1 MKNVI
6 LRFRMKLLSIL
17 IIAFFTLFTSC
28 KNDFSKVLKN
38 KDFEYKLKKADE
50 YFYKKKYKQAEQL
63 YIELFPVFK
72 GTQKF
77 EDLYYKY
84 AYCSYYQK
92 NYEDA
97 ENLFKGFL
105 EVFPNSPKEEE
116 IAYMQAYT
124 YYLQS
129 PKIELEQTNTSRSI
143 GMMQTFINTHPGSS
157 RVKTALEIIDKSRAK
172 LEVKELKSAEL
183 YYKVQQYRAAGIAF
197 TNLLNNYP
205 ESIRGDDYKLMAI
218 KSFYQFAKLSIPE
231 KQIERYEK
239 VIAEFNDFTD
249 RYPESKLL
257 KNAQEYNNLSLNH
270 IKELQNE
277 QIKTT
282 TKR

>member
-1 MKNVI
+1 
-6 LRFRMKLLSIL
+6 MKLLSALL
-17 IIAFFTLFTSC
+17 IALFAFNSCTS
-28 KNDFSKVLKN
+28 DFGKVLKS
-38 KDFEYKLKKADE
+38 KDYEYQLKKADE

-84 AYCSYYQK
+84 AYCAYFQK
-92 NYEDA
+92 NYLDA
-97 ENLFKGFL
+97 ESLFKGFL

-116 IAYMQAYT
+116 IAYMHAYM

-129 PKIELEQTNTSRSI
+129 PKIELEQTNTAKAI
-143 GMMQTFINTHPGSS
+143 GMMQTFINTHPNSS
-157 RVKTALEIIDKSRAK
+157 RLKAAFDVIDKSRAK
-172 LEVKELKSAEL
+172 LEVKEYQSAEL
-183 YYKVQQYRAAGIAF
+183 YYKLQHYRAAGIAF

-205 ESIRGDDYKLMAI
+205 ESTKGDEYKLMSI
-218 KSFYQFAKLSIPE
+218 KAFYQFARLSIPE

-239 VIAEFNDFTD
+239 VVTEFNDFSD
-249 RYPESKLL
+249 RYPESNLL
-257 KNAQEYNNLSLNH
+257 KDAQEYNNLSLNN

-277 QIKTT
+277 QAKET

>member
-1 MKNVI
+1 MR
-6 LRFRMKLLSIL
+6 LL
-17 IIAFFTLFTSC
+17 IIFLITSFAAVSC
-28 KNDFSKVLKN
+28 SSDFGKVLKS
-38 KDFEYKLKKADE
+38 KDYDYQLKKADE

-84 AYCSYYQK
+84 AYCSYFQK

-116 IAYMQAYT
+116 IAYMHAYM

-129 PKIELEQTNTSRSI
+129 PKIELEQTNTSRAI
-143 GMMQTFINTHPGSS
+143 GMMQTFINTHPNSS
-157 RVKTALEIIDKSRAK
+157 RLKTAFDVIDKSHAK
-172 LEVKELKSAEL
+172 LEIKEYKSAEL
-183 YYKVQQYRAAGIAF
+183 YFKLQHYRAAGIAF

-205 ESIRGDDYKLMAI
+205 ESTKGDEYKLMSI
-218 KSFYQFAKLSIPE
+218 KSFYQFAKLSVVE

-239 VIAEFNDFTD
+239 AVSEFNDFTD

-257 KNAQEYNNLSLNH
+257 KEAQEYNNLSLNH

-277 QIKTT
+277 QTKTT

>member
-1 MKNVI
+1 M
-6 LRFRMKLLSIL
+6 RLLSIL
-17 IIAFFTLFTSC
+17 LITSFAVVSC
-28 KNDFSKVLKN
+28 SSDFSKVLKS
-38 KDFEYKLKKADE
+38 KDYDYQLKKADE

-84 AYCSYYQK
+84 AYCSYFQK
-92 NYEDA
+92 NYADA

-116 IAYMQAYT
+116 IAYMHAYT
-124 YYLQS
+124 YYLES
-129 PKIELEQTNTSRSI
+129 PKVDLEQTNTSKAI
-143 GMMQTFINTHPGSS
+143 GMMQTFINTHPNSS
-157 RVKTALEIIDKSRAK
+157 RLKSALDVIDKSRAK
-172 LEVKELKSAEL
+172 LEVKEFKSAEL
-183 YYKVQQYRAAGIAF
+183 YYKLQYYRAAGIAF

-205 ESIRGDDYKLMAI
+205 ESVKGDEYKLMSI
-218 KSFYQFAKLSIPE
+218 KSFYQFAKLSVAE
-231 KQIERYEK
+231 KQQERYEK
-239 VIAEFNDFTD
+239 VLSEFNDFTD

-257 KNAQEYNNLSLNH
+257 KDAQDYNNLSLNH

-277 QIKTT
+277 QAKTT

>member
-1 MKNVI
+1 MRIASLV
-6 LRFRMKLLSIL
+6 LF
-17 IIAFFTLFTSC
+17 IAFTISSC
-28 KNDFSKVLKN
+28 SNDLSKVLKS
-38 KDFEYKLKKADE
+38 KDYEYQLKKADE
-50 YFYKKKYKQAEQL
+50 YFYKKKYREAEQL

-72 GTQKF
+72 GTEKF

-84 AYCSYYQK
+84 AYCSYFQK
-92 NYEDA
+92 NYADA

-129 PKIELEQTNTSRSI
+129 PKIELEQTNTAKAI
-143 GMMQTFINTHPGSS
+143 GMMQTFINTHPNSS
-157 RVKTALEIIDKSRAK
+157 RLKEAFEIIDKSRAK
-172 LEVKELKSAEL
+172 LELKEFQAAEL
-183 YYKVQQYRAAGIAF
+183 YYKLQQYRAAGIAF

-205 ESIRGDDYKLMAI
+205 ESARGDEYKYTAI
-218 KSFYQFAKLSIPE
+218 KSFYQFARLSIAE
-231 KQIERYEK
+231 KQVERYEK
-239 VIAEFNDFTD
+239 VVAEFNDFSD

-257 KNAQEYNNLSLNH
+257 KDAQEYNNLSLNQ
-270 IKELQNE
+270 IKVLQNE
-277 QIKTT
+277 QAKET

>member
-1 MKNVI
+1 M
-6 LRFRMKLLSIL
+6 RLLSIL
-17 IIAFFTLFTSC
+17 LITSLFFVSCTS
-28 KNDFSKVLKN
+28 DFGKVLKS
-38 KDFEYKLKKADE
+38 KDYEYQLKKADE
-50 YFYKKKYKQAEQL
+50 YFYKKKYRQAEQL

-84 AYCSYYQK
+84 AYCSYFQK

-116 IAYMQAYT
+116 VAYMHAYM

-129 PKIELEQTNTSRSI
+129 PKIELEQTNTARTI

-157 RVKTALEIIDKSRAK
+157 RLKSAFDIIDKSRAK
-172 LEVKELKSAEL
+172 LETKELQSAEL
-183 YYKVQQYRAAGIAF
+183 YYKLQQYRAAGIAF
-197 TNLLNNYP
+197 TTLLNNYP
-205 ESIRGDDYKLMAI
+205 ESTRGDEYKLMAI
-218 KSFYQFAKLSIPE
+218 KSFYQFAKLSVPE

-239 VIAEFNDFTD
+239 VVTEFNDFSD

-257 KNAQEYNNLSLNH
+257 KDAQEYNNLSINH

-277 QIKTT
+277 QTKET

>member
-1 MKNVI
+1 M
-6 LRFRMKLLSIL
+6 RLLSLLLITSFVISSCSSDLAKIL
-17 IIAFFTLFTSC
+17 
-28 KNDFSKVLKN
+28 KSK
-38 KDFEYKLKKADE
+38 DYEYQLKKADE
-50 YFYKKKYKQAEQL
+50 YFYKKKYNQAEQL
-63 YIELFPVFK
+63 YVQLFPVFK

-84 AYCSYYQK
+84 AYCSYFQK

-116 IAYMQAYT
+116 MAYMHAYM

-129 PKIELEQTNTSRSI
+129 PKIELEQTNTSRAI
-143 GMMQTFINTHPGSS
+143 GMMQTFINTHPNSS
-157 RVKTALEIIDKSRAK
+157 RLKSAFDVIDKSRAK
-172 LEVKELKSAEL
+172 LEVKEYKSAEL
-183 YYKVQQYRAAGIAF
+183 YFKLQHYRAAGIAF

-205 ESIRGDDYKLMAI
+205 ESARGDEYKLMSI
-218 KSFYQFAKLSIPE
+218 RSFYQFAKLSIAE

-239 VIAEFNDFTD
+239 VVTEFNDFSD
-249 RYPESKLL
+249 RFPESKLL
-257 KNAQEYNNLSLNH
+257 KDAQEYNNLSLNH

-277 QIKTT
+277 QTKTT

>member
-1 MKNVI
+1 M
-6 LRFRMKLLSIL
+6 RLLSIL
-17 IIAFFTLFTSC
+17 LIASFAISSCTS
-28 KNDFSKVLKN
+28 DFGKVLKS
-38 KDFEYKLKKADE
+38 KDYEYQLKKADE

-63 YIELFPVFK
+63 YVELFPVFK

-84 AYCSYYQK
+84 AYCSYFQR
-92 NYEDA
+92 NYADA

-116 IAYMQAYT
+116 VAYMHAYT

-129 PKIELEQTNTSRSI
+129 PKIELEQTNTARAI
-143 GMMQTFINTHPGSS
+143 GMMQSFINSHPGSS
-157 RVKTALEIIDKSRAK
+157 RLKDAFDIIDKSRAK
-172 LEVKELKSAEL
+172 LEMKEYSAAQL
-183 YYKVQQYRAAGIAF
+183 YYKLQQYRAAGISFA
-197 TNLLNNYP
+197 TLLNNYP
-205 ESIRGDDYKLMAI
+205 ESAKGDEYKLMSI
-218 KSFYQFAKLSIPE
+218 KSFYQFARLSVAE

-239 VIAEFNDFTD
+239 VVSEVNDFID

-257 KNAQEYNNLSLNH
+257 KDVEDYNNLSLNH

-277 QIKTT
+277 QAKTT

>member
-1 MKNVI
+1 MRLLGI
-6 LRFRMKLLSIL
+6 LLIAALSFSSCSSDFGKIL
-17 IIAFFTLFTSC
+17 
-28 KNDFSKVLKN
+28 KSK
-38 KDFEYKLKKADE
+38 DYDYQLKKADE
-50 YFYKKKYKQAEQL
+50 YFYKKKYNQAEQL

-84 AYCSYYQK
+84 AYCAYFQK
-92 NYEDA
+92 NYADA
-97 ENLFKGFL
+97 ENLFRGFL

-129 PKIELEQTNTSRSI
+129 PKIELEQTNTARAI
-143 GMMQTFINTHPGSS
+143 GMMQTFINTHPNSS
-157 RVKTALEIIDKSRAK
+157 RLKSAFEVIDKSRAK
-172 LEVKELKSAEL
+172 LEMKEYSSAQL
-183 YYKVQQYRAAGIAF
+183 YYKLQHYRAAGLAF
-197 TNLLNNYP
+197 TTLLNNYP
-205 ESIRGDDYKLMAI
+205 ESVKGDEYKLMSI
-218 KSFYQFAKLSIPE
+218 KSYYQFAKLSIAE
-231 KQIERYEK
+231 KQLERYEK
-239 VIAEFNDFTD
+239 VTSEFNDFVD

-257 KNAQEYNNLSLNH
+257 KEAQDYNNLSLNN

-277 QIKTT
+277 QTKTT

>member
-1 MKNVI
+1 M
-6 LRFRMKLLSIL
+6 RLLSIL
-17 IIAFFTLFTSC
+17 LIALFAANSC
-28 KNDFSKVLKN
+28 TTDFGKVLKS
-38 KDFEYKLKKADE
+38 KDYEYQLKKADE
-50 YFYKKKYKQAEQL
+50 YFFKKKYKQAEQL

-84 AYCSYYQK
+84 AYCAYFQK
-92 NYEDA
+92 NYLDA

-116 IAYMQAYT
+116 ISYMHAYT

-129 PKIELEQTNTSRSI
+129 PKIELEQTNTARAI
-143 GMMQTFINTHPGSS
+143 GMMQTFINTHPNSS
-157 RVKTALEIIDKSRAK
+157 RLKEAFDIIDKSRAK
-172 LEVKELKSAEL
+172 LEVKEFTSAEL
-183 YYKVQQYRAAGIAF
+183 YYKLQHYRAAGIAF
-197 TNLLNNYP
+197 TDLLNNYP
-205 ESIRGDDYKLMAI
+205 ESTRGDEYKLMSI
-218 KSFYQFAKLSIPE
+218 KAFYQFARLSITE

-239 VIAEFNDFTD
+239 VVTEFNDFTD

-257 KNAQEYNNLSLNH
+257 KDAQEYNNLSLNH

-277 QIKTT
+277 QTKET

>member
-1 MKNVI
+1 MRI
-6 LRFRMKLLSIL
+6 LSLLL
-17 IIAFFTLFTSC
+17 IASVALVSC
-28 KNDFSKVLKN
+28 NNDFGKILKSK
-38 KDFEYKLKKADE
+38 DYDYQLKKADE
-50 YFYKKKYKQAEQL
+50 YFYKKKYRQAEEL
-63 YIELFPVFK
+63 YVELFPVFK

-84 AYCSYYQK
+84 AYCAYFQK

-116 IAYMQAYT
+116 MAYIRAYS

-129 PKIELEQTNTSRSI
+129 PKIELEQTNTLKAI
-143 GMMQTFINTHPGSS
+143 GMMQTFINTHPTSS
-157 RVKTALEIIDKSRAK
+157 RLKSALDVIDKSRAK
-172 LEVKELKSAEL
+172 LEVKDYKSAEL
-183 YYKVQQYRAAGIAF
+183 YYKLQHYRAAGIAF

-205 ESIRGDDYKLMAI
+205 ESVIGDEYKLMSI
-218 KSFYQFAKLSIPE
+218 KSYYQFAKLSVTE
-231 KQIERYEK
+231 KQEERYEK

-249 RYPESKLL
+249 RYPDSKLL
-257 KNAQEYNNLSLNH
+257 KEAKDYNNLSLNH
-270 IKELQNE
+270 IKELRNE
-277 QIKTT
+277 QTKTT

>member
-1 MKNVI
+1 MPSVI
-6 LRFRMKLLSIL
+6 KLLSIL
-17 IIAFFTLFTSC
+17 LTACFALSSC
-28 KNDFSKVLKN
+28 NSDFSKVLKS
-38 KDFEYKLKKADE
+38 KDYEYKLKKADE
-50 YFYKKKYKQAEQL
+50 YFYKKKYRQAEQL

-84 AYCSYYQK
+84 AYCSFYQK
-92 NYEDA
+92 NYSDA

-105 EVFPNSPKEEE
+105 EVFPNSTKEEE

-124 YYLQS
+124 YHLQS
-129 PKIELEQTNTSRSI
+129 PKIELEQTNTARTI

-157 RVKTALEIIDKSRAK
+157 RLKDAMDIIEKSRAK
-172 LEVKELKSAEL
+172 LEIKEYKSAEL

-205 ESIRGDDYKLMAI
+205 ESTKGDEYKLMGI
-218 KSFYQFAKLSIPE
+218 KSFYQFAKLSVTE

-239 VIAEFNDFTD
+239 VVTEVNDFTD

-257 KNAQEYNNLSLNH
+257 KDAQEYNNLSLNQ

-277 QIKTT
+277 QAKET

>member
-1 MKNVI
+1 MRLLYI
-6 LRFRMKLLSIL
+6 LLVTCF
-17 IIAFFTLFTSC
+17 AFTSC
-28 KNDFSKVLKN
+28 TSDFGKILKSK
-38 KDFEYKLKKADE
+38 DYEYQLKKADE
-50 YFYKKKYKQAEQL
+50 YFYKKKYNQAEQL
-63 YIELFPVFK
+63 YVELFPVFK

-84 AYCSYYQK
+84 AYCSYFQK

-97 ENLFKGFL
+97 QNLFKGFL

-116 IAYMQAYT
+116 IAYMNAYT

-129 PKIELEQTNTSRSI
+129 PKIELEQTNTAKAI

-157 RVKTALEIIDKSRAK
+157 RLKSAFDIIDKCRAK
-172 LEVKELKSAEL
+172 LELKEYKAAEL
-183 YYKVQQYRAAGIAF
+183 YYKLQQYRAAGIAF
-197 TNLLNNYP
+197 ANLLNNYP
-205 ESIRGDDYKLMAI
+205 ESTKGDEYKLMAI
-218 KSFYQFAKLSIPE
+218 KSYYQFARLSIAE
-231 KQIERYEK
+231 KQSERYEK
-239 VIAEFNDFTD
+239 VISEFNDFTD

-257 KNAQEYNNLSLNH
+257 KEAQEYNNLSLNH

-277 QIKTT
+277 QTKTT